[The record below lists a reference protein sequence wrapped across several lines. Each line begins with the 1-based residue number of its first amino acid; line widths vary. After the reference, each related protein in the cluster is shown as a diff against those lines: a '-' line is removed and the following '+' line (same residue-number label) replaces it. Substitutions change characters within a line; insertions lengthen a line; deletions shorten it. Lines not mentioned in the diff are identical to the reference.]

1 MIDSYGARMASV
13 LTNYS
18 IPIQKN
24 DLVVISGSIETIPL
38 IDALQEAVLK
48 RGGYP
53 YLDVALPHSTEILL
67 ATGNE
72 DQLRYLD
79 PMKMTMVEKMDVIFR
94 IYAPTNTRSLSSA
107 PSDKLT
113 IIQEG
118 TRPWTEA
125 YRRRREA
132 NEIRWCVAP
141 WPTMALAQEAEMGLY
156 AYRNFVYSACGLDQD
171 DPVAYWQLFK
181 DRQTG
186 YVNWLKGKKH
196 VEVKGPGIDL
206 QLDITDRTWISAHG
220 EVNFPDG
227 EIFTGPVEES
237 VNGVVEFNYPT
248 VYNAQEVNGV
258 RLEFKDGK
266 VVKASAKKGEA
277 YLMKQLDMDE
287 GARFLGEFAIG
298 TNNGIQQ
305 FTRNTL
311 FDEKIGGTIHMALG
325 QSYAE
330 TGGKNKS
337 IVHWDM
343 VHGMKDGG
351 EIKVDG
357 EVIYRNG
364 DFVIA

>member
-1 MIDSYGARMASV
+1 MIDSYAERMATV

-24 DLVVISGSIETIPL
+24 DLVVINGSIDSAPL
-38 IDALQEAVLK
+38 IDALQTAVLK
-48 RGGYP
+48 RGGHP
-53 YLDVALPHSTEILL
+53 HIDVGLPNSTEILL
-67 ATGNE
+67 ANGNDE
-72 DQLRYLD
+72 QLAYSD
-79 PMKMTMVEKMDVIFR
+79 PISMTAVEKMDVIFR
-94 IYAPTNTRSLSSA
+94 IYSPTNTRGLSSV
-107 PSDKLT
+107 PSEKLAVV
-113 IIQEG
+113 QEG
-118 TRPWTEA
+118 NRKWAEV

-132 NEIRWCVAP
+132 EEIRWCVAP

-156 AYRNFVYSACGLDQD
+156 AYRQFVYEACGLDQD
-171 DPVAYWQLFK
+171 DPVAYWQQFR

-186 YVNWLKGKKH
+186 YVNWLKGKNH
-196 VEVKGPGIDL
+196 VVVKGPGIDL
-206 QLDITDRTWISAHG
+206 ELDITDRTWISAHG

-227 EIFTGPVEES
+227 EIFTGPVENS

-266 VVKASAKKGEA
+266 VVKASAKKGED
-277 YLMKQLDMDE
+277 YLQKQLDMDD

-298 TNNGIQQ
+298 TNTGIQQ

-337 IVHWDM
+337 LVHWDM
-343 VHGMKDGG
+343 VHGMTDGG

-364 DFVIA
+364 DFVIS